1 MKVNFSKRQNLIFND
16 LILLTF
22 FDALSGVDIKKST
35 IFTAHVNYTDGGG
48 RDFDFC
54 MARGNLSIF
63 DDD

>member
-1 MKVNFSKRQNLIFND
+1 VKVNFSKRQNLIFND

-48 RDFDFC
+48 RDFDFG